1 MNKPFDMYSWRR
13 KYIHLAENDTE
24 VNEALMGAQDA
35 IEKFY
40 GEKIQPGSIKY
51 DFSLSKYIA
60 KNPEGEAIYF
70 DFNPAGTGFHV
81 YRLEDWYDFLQAA
94 KGLPVA
100 DAEYRNLKSDFQKKA
115 LDFVLFGMSKPKP
128 EMEESLN
135 EEASDVD
142 ESYYKVLALIRQ
154 EARKLNDDDAYK
166 FHELLK
172 GFFNRLLENSD
183 ITENEAGYALGNALF
198 KLQNDIPSIVK
209 DWKKSIADEIQA
221 NGTSKY
227 INWTDSDFLVD
238 YAEFKDKWMER
249 EAKTQIDHDQETLR
263 RERGLEEGKGIY
275 FIKVSLRD
283 ARKAHDVVEDM
294 YRNAG
299 VMMRG
304 NEFFSADLEVME
316 DLIGDFG
323 ARDIEIED
331 DNIDFSDYDGHSD
344 NDTDILDLYEK
355 YLKEK

>member
-81 YRLEDWYDFLQAA
+81 YRLEDWYEFVQAA

-115 LDFVLFGMSKPKP
+115 LDFVLFGISKPKP

-172 GFFNRLLENSD
+172 SFFNRLLENSD
-183 ITENEAGYALGNALF
+183 ITE
-198 KLQNDIPSIVK
+198 
-209 DWKKSIADEIQA
+209 
-221 NGTSKY
+221 
-227 INWTDSDFLVD
+227 
-238 YAEFKDKWMER
+238 
-249 EAKTQIDHDQETLR
+249 QETLR
-263 RERGLEEGKGIY
+263 RERGLEEAKGIY

-299 VMMRG
+299 VMVRG